1 MTCVICKNGETV
13 PGETIYTGMEGE
25 TIVVI
30 KGVPANVCDN
40 CGEAYI
46 SSETTARLFKTVN
59 DSANANAEVVVMTY
73 RERELNKMLAHEH
86 AAAAR
91 GGENGAR

>member
-1 MTCVICKNGETV
+1 MVCVICKNGETV

-25 TIVVI
+25 TIVVV

-46 SSETTARLFKTVN
+46 SSETTARLFETVN
-59 DSANANAEVVVMTY
+59 DSANENAEVVVMTY
-73 RERELNKMLAHEH
+73 REKAEQN
-86 AAAAR
+86 AR
-91 GGENGAR
+91 P

>member
-1 MTCVICKNGETV
+1 MICVICKNGETV

-25 TIVVI
+25 TIVVV

-59 DSANANAEVVVMTY
+59 DSANSNAEVVVMTY
-73 RERELNKMLAHEH
+73 REKAEQN
-86 AAAAR
+86 AR
-91 GGENGAR
+91 P

>member
-13 PGETIYTGMEGE
+13 PGKTIYTGMEGE

-73 RERELNKMLAHEH
+73 REREPNKMRVHERTV
-86 AAAAR
+86 AASD
-91 GGENGAR
+91 ESNGAQ